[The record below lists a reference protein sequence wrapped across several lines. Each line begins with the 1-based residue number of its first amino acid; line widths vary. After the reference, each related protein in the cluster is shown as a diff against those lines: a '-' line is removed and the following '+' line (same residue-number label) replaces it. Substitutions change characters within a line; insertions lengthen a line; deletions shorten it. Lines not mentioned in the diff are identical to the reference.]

1 MSQTPTPH
9 FLFSSDG
16 TVCTG
21 FLSFRDGIIIAT
33 VDCAGVNWRNNLAQC
48 TYVQY
53 RTTPQGRKKWNDLI
67 SYGRVTEKVY
77 STTYPTVAWLET
89 KDQPSVKTICLGLL
103 MTFYHSANSSTDPL
117 ETLDIADHR
126 ILASSHV
133 ARETIN
139 TLYALEA

>member
-9 FLFSSDG
+9 FLFSIDG

-21 FLSFRDGIIIAT
+21 FLSFRDGVIIAT

-48 TYVQY
+48 TFVQY
-53 RTTPQGRKKWNDLI
+53 RSTPQGRKKWDDLI

-103 MTFYHSANSSTDPL
+103 MTFYHSANSSTDPI
-117 ETLDIADHR
+117 ENLDICDQR
-126 ILASSHV
+126 ILASSHI
-133 ARETIN
+133 ARQTIS

>member
-9 FLFSSDG
+9 FLFSIDG

-21 FLSFRDGIIIAT
+21 FLSFRDGVIIAT

-48 TYVQY
+48 TFVQY
-53 RTTPQGRKKWNDLI
+53 RSTPQGRKKWDDLI

-77 STTYPTVAWLET
+77 STTYPTIAWLET

-103 MTFYHSANSSTDPL
+103 MTFYHSANSSTDPI
-117 ETLDIADHR
+117 ENLDICDER
-126 ILASSHV
+126 ILASSHI
-133 ARETIN
+133 ARQTIS

>member
-9 FLFSSDG
+9 FLFSIDG

-21 FLSFRDGIIIAT
+21 FLSFRDGVIIAT

-48 TYVQY
+48 TFVQY
-53 RTTPQGRKKWNDLI
+53 RSTPQGRKKWDDLI

-103 MTFYHSANSSTDPL
+103 MTFYHSANSSTDPI
-117 ETLDIADHR
+117 ENLDICDER

-133 ARETIN
+133 ARQTIS

>member
-9 FLFSSDG
+9 FLFSIDG

-21 FLSFRDGIIIAT
+21 FLSFRDGVIIAT

-48 TYVQY
+48 TFVQY
-53 RTTPQGRKKWNDLI
+53 RSTPQGRKKWDDLI

-117 ETLDIADHR
+117 ENLDIADQR

-133 ARETIN
+133 ARQTIS

>member
-21 FLSFRDGIIIAT
+21 FLSFRDGVIIAT

-48 TYVQY
+48 TFVQY
-53 RTTPQGRKKWNDLI
+53 RSTAQGRKKWNDLI

-77 STTYPTVAWLET
+77 TTTYPTVAFET
-89 KDQPSVKTICLGLL
+89 KERPSVRTICLGLL

>member
-9 FLFSSDG
+9 FLFSIDG

-21 FLSFRDGIIIAT
+21 FLSFRDGVIIAT

-48 TYVQY
+48 TFVQY
-53 RTTPQGRKKWNDLI
+53 RSTPQGRKKWDDLI

-89 KDQPSVKTICLGLL
+89 KDHPKCENNMLG
-103 MTFYHSANSSTDPL
+103 
-117 ETLDIADHR
+117 IADDFLSLCKFKHR
-126 ILASSHV
+126 S
-133 ARETIN
+133 T
-139 TLYALEA
+139 

>member
-9 FLFSSDG
+9 FLFSIDG

-21 FLSFRDGIIIAT
+21 FLSFRDGVIIAT

-48 TYVQY
+48 TFVQY
-53 RTTPQGRKKWNDLI
+53 RSTPRGRKTWDDLI
-67 SYGRVTEKVY
+67 SCGRVTEKVY

-117 ETLDIADHR
+117 EKLDIADHR

-133 ARETIN
+133 ARQTIN

>member
-9 FLFSSDG
+9 FLFSIDG

-21 FLSFRDGIIIAT
+21 FLSFRDGVIIAT

-48 TYVQY
+48 TFVQY
-53 RTTPQGRKKWNDLI
+53 RSTPQGRKKWDDLI

-89 KDQPSVKTICLGLL
+89 KDQPSVKTIFLGLL
-103 MTFYHSANSSTDPL
+103 MTFYHSANSSTDPI
-117 ETLDIADHR
+117 EKLDIADHR

>member
-9 FLFSSDG
+9 FLFSIDG

-21 FLSFRDGIIIAT
+21 FLSFRDGVIIAT

-48 TYVQY
+48 TFVQY
-53 RTTPQGRKKWNDLI
+53 RSTPQGRKKWDDLI

-77 STTYPTVAWLET
+77 STTYPNVAWLET

-103 MTFYHSANSSTDPL
+103 MTFYHSANSSTDPI
-117 ETLDIADHR
+117 EKLDIADHR

-133 ARETIN
+133 ARQTIS

>member
-9 FLFSSDG
+9 FLFSIDG

-21 FLSFRDGIIIAT
+21 FLSFRDGVIIAT
-33 VDCAGVNWRNNLAQC
+33 VDCAGVNWRNNLAQS
-48 TYVQY
+48 TFVQY
-53 RTTPQGRKKWNDLI
+53 RSTPQGRKKWDDLI

-103 MTFYHSANSSTDPL
+103 MTFYHSANSSTDPI
-117 ETLDIADHR
+117 EKLDIADHR

-133 ARETIN
+133 ARQTIS

>member
-1 MSQTPTPH
+1 
-9 FLFSSDG
+9 
-16 TVCTG
+16 
-21 FLSFRDGIIIAT
+21 

-48 TYVQY
+48 TFVQY
-53 RTTPQGRKKWNDLI
+53 RSTPQGRKKWNDLI